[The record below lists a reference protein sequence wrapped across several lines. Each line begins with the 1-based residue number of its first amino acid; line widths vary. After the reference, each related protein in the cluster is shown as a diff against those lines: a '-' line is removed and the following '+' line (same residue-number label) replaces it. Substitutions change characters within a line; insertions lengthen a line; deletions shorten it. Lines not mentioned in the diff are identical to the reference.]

1 MKTISL
7 VADIVLLAIDEET
20 GKLRSLPDRAL
31 DYALAGALLAE
42 LSLQEKVHA
51 EESGLTI
58 DAAEPPEDPVLREV
72 FTVLSRLEERD
83 LRHALSR
90 LAADGPDFRR
100 RVVARLV
107 EKGVLREE
115 DEEFLWVFHRKR
127 YPAADRGVEEAV
139 RARLR
144 RAILDDDHEPTRA
157 ELLLAGLVHACQ
169 LAYLVLSD
177 EELAGNREHLQ
188 AMARSDAIGRA
199 VYDTVQEIHRALLEI
214 RTYTGM

>member
-1 MKTISL
+1 MKTLSL
-7 VADIVLLAIDEET
+7 VEDIVLLALDEET

-31 DYALAGALLAE
+31 DYALAGGLLAE
-42 LSLQEKVHA
+42 LSMKKKVHA
-51 EESGLTI
+51 DDSGLTVR
-58 DAAEPPEDPVLREV
+58 DVLPPDDPVLEEAFSV
-72 FTVLSRLEERD
+72 VSGLESNE
-83 LRHALSR
+83 LAHALSR
-90 LAADGPDFRR
+90 LAADGPKFRR
-100 RVVARLV
+100 KVIEGLV
-107 EKGVLREE
+107 DKGVLREE

-127 YPAADRGVEEAV
+127 YPAADHDAEEAV

-144 RAILDDDHEPTRA
+144 RAILDEEHEPTRA

-169 LAYLVLSD
+169 LAYLVLSE
-177 EELAGNREHLQ
+177 EELTGNREHLQ